1 MKETFLMNIKGLQSY
16 SGPDEDTD
24 IVLTTEAGFEKQ
36 DGVFFI
42 DYEETE
48 ITGMEG
54 TKTLIEIGDNYVS
67 LRRTG
72 TVNTNM
78 LFMKD
83 RKTSSCYNT
92 PYGELLIGIFT
103 NKLEIDVDENGG
115 KVSVDYYIDIN
126 NATTSKNNFDLE
138 IRRKN

>member
-42 DYEETE
+42 DYKETE

-54 TKTLIEIGDNYVS
+54 TNTLIEIGDNYVS

-72 TVNTNM
+72 TVNTTM

-103 NKLEIDVDENGG
+103 NKLEIDIDENGG
-115 KVSVDYYIDIN
+115 RVSVDYYIDIN
-126 NATTSKNNFDLE
+126 NASTSKNNFDLE

>member
-1 MKETFLMNIKGLQSY
+1 MKETFLINIRGIQTY
-16 SGPDEDTD
+16 SEPGDDTD

-36 DGVFFI
+36 DDVYFI

-54 TKTLIEIGDNYVS
+54 TKTLIEIADSYVS

-83 RKTSSCYNT
+83 RKTSSSYST
-92 PYGELLIGIFT
+92 PYGELVVGILT
-103 NKLEIDVDENGG
+103 NKLEIDIDENGG
-115 KVSVDYYIDIN
+115 RVFVDYYIDIN

-138 IRRKN
+138 IRRKY

>member
-1 MKETFLMNIKGLQSY
+1 MKETFLLNIKGLQSY
-16 SGPDEDTD
+16 AEPDDDTD
-24 IVLTTEAGFEKQ
+24 IVLTTEADFELQ
-36 DGVFFI
+36 DGVFFV

-54 TKTLIEIGDNYVS
+54 TKTVIEIGNNYVS

-83 RKTSSCYNT
+83 RKTSSFYNT
-92 PYGELLIGIFT
+92 PYGELLIGIMT
-103 NKLEIDVDENGG
+103 SKLEIDVNENGG

-126 NATTSKNNFDLE
+126 NQATSKNNFDLE

>member
-42 DYEETE
+42 DYKETE

-54 TKTLIEIGDNYVS
+54 TNTLIEIGDNYVS

-72 TVNTNM
+72 TVNTTM

-83 RKTSSCYNT
+83 RKTSTYYST
-92 PYGELLIGIFT
+92 PYGDMQIDIFT
-103 NKLEIDVDENGG
+103 DKLN
-115 KVSVDYYIDIN
+115 IDIN
-126 NATTSKNNFDLE
+126 PSGGKINVDYFIGINNMSTGKNNFE
-138 IRRKN
+138 IEVRKA